1 MQYLKQDLDAEAALR
16 KAQELEPDN
25 LDYLYALAD
34 FYLKRNKLQQ
44 ARSIAEEMVAR
55 HPGQRIEHDILKL
68 IEKDFETRSN

>member
-1 MQYLKQDLDAEAALR
+1 ML

-34 FYLKRNKLQQ
+34 FYLKRRKLNK

-55 HPGQRIEHDILKL
+55 HPNQRIGHDMLNL
-68 IEKDFETRSN
+68 IEKNLGADSN